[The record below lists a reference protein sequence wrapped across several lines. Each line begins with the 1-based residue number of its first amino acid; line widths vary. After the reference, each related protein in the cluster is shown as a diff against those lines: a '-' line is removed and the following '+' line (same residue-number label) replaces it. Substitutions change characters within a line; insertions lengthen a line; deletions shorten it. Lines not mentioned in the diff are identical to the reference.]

1 SLLDTLESSESALQA
16 LKSHANEEINAVQQY
31 FQAAQGEVVSMKEGA
46 RTPGKMREEVARR
59 RREKWAEMEQMR
71 KYEKEV
77 GMIVDN
83 VSRREDVE
91 KRLRGL
97 LKEVGV
103 LMLEREVLAREG
115 AS

>member
-1 SLLDTLESSESALQA
+1 
-16 LKSHANEEINAVQQY
+16 
-31 FQAAQGEVVSMKEGA
+31 MKEGA
-46 RTPGKMREEVARR
+46 RTPGKTREEVARR

-115 AS
+115 ASLLQ

>member
-1 SLLDTLESSESALQA
+1 
-16 LKSHANEEINAVQQY
+16 
-31 FQAAQGEVVSMKEGA
+31 VSMKEGA

-115 AS
+115 ASLLQ